1 MRYITAWAASILIA
15 TTALAD
21 DTPNTILV
29 LDGSGSMWGQI
40 DGVAKITIAQDV
52 INTLLD
58 DFPTD
63 QGIGL
68 TVYGHRERG
77 NCTDIET
84 IVAPTT
90 GANDAVAAAV
100 SNISPLGKTPMT
112 DAVIMAA
119 QALRYTE
126 DSATV
131 ILVSDGVETCHPD
144 PCAAARLLE
153 DSGIDFTAHV
163 IGFDVGSDPDALAQ
177 MQCIAE
183 ETGGLFLTADTADQL
198 SQALTSV
205 AAAPPAP
212 EPEPLLVSV
221 ILTAVE
227 GQDGPV
233 ITDPV
238 LWTIRASGEDVFAD
252 ETGNPLDV
260 TLQEGSYVATAYRV
274 SDETALEQQ
283 FVAIGEN
290 ADVTITFPQAVEVA
304 KLIAPETAPLG
315 SDIQV
320 GWDGPDGENDYITV
334 SAPDEPGYINYT
346 YTREGRSL
354 NLTMP
359 PRAGTFELRYVSEP
373 DANVIATTIIEVLP
387 VEVSLDAADTVEKGA
402 ELAVTWIGPDYDSDY
417 ISVGRLGEAA
427 YINYTYT
434 NEGTPLNLTMPT
446 EVGDYEIR
454 YQLRQGDVILATR
467 PITVTD
473 LQVGLTAPE
482 TATAGEH
489 VTVQWTGPDYD
500 NDYISVGIPGD
511 ANYINYTYTSEGNP
525 VSLQMPTEPGDYEL
539 RYQLRQDD
547 EIIATRPITTTKI
560 DVSLSTPSSA
570 AMGEYVS
577 IEWTGPDYEGDYIS
591 VGEVGQDAYINYT
604 YTSDGAPLVLQMPTE
619 VGDFEVRYQLRQD
632 SVILRREPISITALK
647 VQLLAEPTAKTGEQL
662 LVGWDGPDYPND
674 YIAIS
679 SVGDS
684 GYVTYAN
691 TSGGNPVS
699 IRVPDQAGDYELRY
713 VLRQGS
719 TVVYSQPLTITD

>member
-1 MRYITAWAASILIA
+1 
-15 TTALAD
+15 
-21 DTPNTILV
+21 
-29 LDGSGSMWGQI
+29 
-40 DGVAKITIAQDV
+40 
-52 INTLLD
+52 
-58 DFPTD
+58 
-63 QGIGL
+63 
-68 TVYGHRERG
+68 
-77 NCTDIET
+77 
-84 IVAPTT
+84 
-90 GANDAVAAAV
+90 
-100 SNISPLGKTPMT
+100 
-112 DAVIMAA
+112 
-119 QALRYTE
+119 
-126 DSATV
+126 
-131 ILVSDGVETCHPD
+131 
-144 PCAAARLLE
+144 
-153 DSGIDFTAHV
+153 
-163 IGFDVGSDPDALAQ
+163 
-177 MQCIAE
+177 
-183 ETGGLFLTADTADQL
+183 
-198 SQALTSV
+198 
-205 AAAPPAP
+205 
-212 EPEPLLVSV
+212 
-221 ILTAVE
+221 
-227 GQDGPV
+227 
-233 ITDPV
+233 
-238 LWTIRASGEDVFAD
+238 
-252 ETGNPLDV
+252 
-260 TLQEGSYVATAYRV
+260 
-274 SDETALEQQ
+274 
-283 FVAIGEN
+283 
-290 ADVTITFPQAVEVA
+290 
-304 KLIAPETAPLG
+304 
-315 SDIQV
+315 
-320 GWDGPDGENDYITV
+320 
-334 SAPDEPGYINYT
+334 
-346 YTREGRSL
+346 
-354 NLTMP
+354 
-359 PRAGTFELRYVSEP
+359 
-373 DANVIATTIIEVLP
+373 
-387 VEVSLDAADTVEKGA
+387 
-402 ELAVTWIGPDYDSDY
+402 
-417 ISVGRLGEAA
+417 
-427 YINYTYT
+427 
-434 NEGTPLNLTMPT
+434 MPT
-446 EVGDYEIR
+446 EVGVYEIR